1 LTLEDFIANTVENS
15 MAVVRG
21 CGGACSEASMV
32 AHNALPYSFRTA
44 GDMGDMSQ
52 LTSMPSFMG
61 NHLQGGQP
69 TFGGFA
75 HGSSAGGWPDTP
87 FAAAQHANSQPFM
100 QHQPPNHGV
109 PVAAESRA
117 SANTWQCR
125 ACASV
130 NPNIFPSCERCRAKR
145 NRGGG
150 GMQTPF

>member
-75 HGSSAGGWPDTP
+75 HGSSAGGWPEHSTRTASLSCNISRQTTVSP
-87 FAAAQHANSQPFM
+87 SPLNPAHPQILGSVELA
-100 QHQPPNHGV
+100 HQ
-109 PVAAESRA
+109 
-117 SANTWQCR
+117 
-125 ACASV
+125 
-130 NPNIFPSCERCRAKR
+130 
-145 NRGGG
+145 
-150 GMQTPF
+150 